1 MKTNDI
7 ANYLLE
13 SSPIPQNSNTIIPG
27 TSQLRNDYYTKV
39 WPHGMTSDVT
49 ELSPKELQDLIVFQ
63 SESIEPRFL
72 YLYIKQT
79 EDNLALLEKEGQKNR
94 VQDLKIRLAICY
106 ASLINAD
113 RLGKF
118 VRVAA

>member
-13 SSPIPQNSNTIIPG
+13 SSPIPQNSNTVIPG

-39 WPHGMTSDVT
+39 WPHGMSSDVS
-49 ELSPKELQDLIVFQ
+49 ELTPKEINDLIVFQ
-63 SESIEPRFL
+63 TETIEPRFI
-72 YLYIKQT
+72 YLYIKQS

-94 VQDLKIRLAICY
+94 VQDLKIRIAICY
-106 ASLINAD
+106 ASLIKAD
-113 RLGKF
+113 HLGKY
-118 VRVAA
+118 VKAEG